1 MTKLDSLAGKTNEQL
16 YGNDGALPLVRNILR
31 DILLKLRKLNVTV
44 DNINKISTDASDST
58 KDLKYLRGELDNTV
72 NTVGEL
78 VNKLDKLISSFKKA
92 PEFELP

>member
-1 MTKLDSLAGKTNEQL
+1 
-16 YGNDGALPLVRNILR
+16 
-31 DILLKLRKLNVTV
+31 LRKLNVTV

-78 VNKLDKLISSFKKA
+78 VNKLDKLISSFKKE